1 MNTLMEKLNKTFWE
15 NKYRSDHLGWDMGH
29 VSPPLKAYIDQL
41 SDKTVKILIPGAGN
55 GYEARY
61 LFQQGFSNVHVVD
74 IAQQPLAHIRAE
86 APDFPEHQLIE
97 ADFFEWEH
105 EPFDL
110 ILEQT
115 FFCALLPSLREAY
128 MHKMKQLLY
137 PGATLAGLFFDF
149 PLTENGP
156 PFGGSEAEYRSLFAP
171 HFHIRT
177 LERAHNSIK
186 PRQGTELFFIF
197 ERKSI
202 T

>member
-1 MNTLMEKLNKTFWE
+1 MIIPMKKLDKAYWE
-15 NKYRSDHLGWDMGH
+15 NKYRSDQLGWDMGQ

-55 GYEARY
+55 GYEALY
-61 LFQQGFSNVHVVD
+61 LFRRGFTSVYVVD
-74 IAQQPLAHIRAE
+74 IAKQPLTRIE
-86 APDFPEHQLIE
+86 VEEPDFPTSHLIE
-97 ADFFEWEH
+97 ADFFEWGASG
-105 EPFDL
+105 FDL

-115 FFCALLPSLREAY
+115 FFCALQPSQRRAYVDKMKRSLR
-128 MHKMKQLLY
+128 
-137 PGATLAGLFFDF
+137 PGGTLAGLFFDF

-156 PFGGSEAEYRSLFAP
+156 PFGGNEAEYRSLFATD
-171 HFHIRT
+171 FHIRT

-197 ERKSI
+197 ERKSL